1 MYVTY
6 FYHKHTYIS
15 TRICTHAHVR
25 ISQLQILQVIL
36 APMSLK
42 QLIYISLDINCQV
55 KRNRKEKNMPVKT
68 DRKES
73 WNWAIIWKVAVNTL
87 HLRSSLRLFKCTNQ
101 VQFSKAFSHQW
112 WYVKLPFSYWG
123 VGQHTLCLH
132 IFAVF
137 APLSPLFSLFTAS
150 VRWPCR

>member
-25 ISQLQILQVIL
+25 ISQLQILQVIM

-55 KRNRKEKNMPVKT
+55 KRN
-68 DRKES
+68 RKES

-87 HLRSSLRLFKCTNQ
+87 HLRSSLRLSKCTNQ
-101 VQFSKAFSHQW
+101 VQFYKAFSLQ

-137 APLSPLFSLFTAS
+137 APLFTSFFSFYCFREMALQVIHWGNLS
-150 VRWPCR
+150 